1 MHLKGGGGLPKKKTP
16 ALKLTIEQD
25 STVFDY
31 VEAHQELYNKGHPD
45 FLKTGQKLALWESL
59 AESLKA
65 TEYDGE

>member
-1 MHLKGGGGLPKKKTP
+1 M
-16 ALKLTIEQD
+16 
-25 STVFDY
+25 FDY